1 VQQQELDSPI
11 KPAAM
16 TAATAAP
23 PRRASAQRRSSTGK
37 RPRASFTGQEPDN
50 EMQHTA
56 TSEPAAVAMHKEPSE
71 LRAKLEASKQEC
83 ERLRQACA
91 AAAQAAEQAVAEKQ
105 AAEQSLLAFRNEIC
119 AYNKLSGTVKKSA
132 LLLRQTCVTLNAKL
146 GRTPG
151 IGAASA
157 NASNDLL
164 VEVTEIKTNLSLQ
177 LEQWA
182 AAQSAAAARE
192 KAVKTEAA
200 AAAESARTAAAAAE
214 HTVTVL
220 NERLSRADLAR
231 RDAVAEEKVRAAEHA
246 AQLKAAADELAAIQ
260 QEVLAAQSGAA
271 KLQAQVAAQERRLQE
286 QVSGNSTMLLHILM
300 FVISVAVY
308 NLTAVS
314 NTTSCARDARCCC

>member
-1 VQQQELDSPI
+1 
-11 KPAAM
+11 M
-16 TAATAAP
+16 TAATTAM

-37 RPRASFTGQEPDN
+37 RPRSSITGQELTN
-50 EMQHTA
+50 EVQHTV
-56 TSEPAAVAMHKEPSE
+56 SEAAAVQPVHKEPSE

-83 ERLRQACA
+83 ERLRQAYA
-91 AAAQAAEQAVAEKQ
+91 AAALAAEEAAAGKQ
-105 AAEQSLLAFRNEIC
+105 TAEQSLLAFRNEIC

-132 LLLRQTCVTLNAKL
+132 LLLRQTCVMLNAKL

-192 KAVKTEAA
+192 KAVKAEAA
-200 AAAESARTAAAAAE
+200 AAADSARAAAAE
-214 HTVTVL
+214 AERTVTML
-220 NERLSRADLAR
+220 HERLSRADLAR
-231 RDAVAEEKVRAAEHA
+231 RDAVAEDRVRAAEHA
-246 AQLKAAADELAAIQ
+246 AQLKKAADELAASQ
-260 QEVLAAQSGAA
+260 QEVLAVQNGAA

-286 QVSGNSTMLLHILM
+286 QVSH
-300 FVISVAVY
+300 
-308 NLTAVS
+308 S
-314 NTTSCARDARCCC
+314 NNVLSNCKHMYSIAAS